1 MKNKEEIIKHLEEVT
16 KIKLTEEEKAKFL
29 IDLEKFHNSLK
40 SFDVFDLTN
49 VKPSFRP
56 YPVESSF
63 LRSDEV
69 HIENTKNIDTNSYNF
84 DKETNLFILKTKE
97 GNND

>member
-16 KIKLTEEEKAKFL
+16 KIRLTEEEK
-29 IDLEKFHNSLK
+29 EKFSADLDKFVNSLK
-40 SFDVFDLTN
+40 TFDAFDLTN
-49 VKPSFRP
+49 VKPSYRP
-56 YPVESSF
+56 YPVELSF

-69 HIENTKNIDTNSYNF
+69 NIENTKNIDTNSYNF
-84 DKETNLFILKTKE
+84 DKETNLFVLKTKE